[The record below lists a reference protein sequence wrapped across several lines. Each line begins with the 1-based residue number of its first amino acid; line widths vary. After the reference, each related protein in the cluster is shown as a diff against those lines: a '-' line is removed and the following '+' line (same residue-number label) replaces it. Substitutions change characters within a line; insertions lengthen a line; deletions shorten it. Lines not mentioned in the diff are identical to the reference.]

1 LFVSPILITS
11 GRNRFTQKRGK
22 LLLNQGFSTGAY
34 YHPHFAFRSLPQNG
48 RLTPVKIAPPLLAPL
63 AAVIVCLIPLP
74 AQAETF
80 EETRAKAEQG
90 DAEAQYI
97 LGWRYDNGLDV
108 EKDEFEAVKWFRK
121 AAEQGDVNAQ
131 YNLSVCYENGQG
143 VMKNDLL
150 AYQWNVLACANG
162 KKAAKDDLPALEE
175 KLTAEQRAE
184 GQRLATEWQAAFEK
198 RQAEK

>member
-1 LFVSPILITS
+1 LQAAELGLALAQFNL
-11 GRNRFTQKRGK
+11 GGLYYNG
-22 LLLNQGFSTGAY
+22 TG
-34 YHPHFAFRSLPQNG
+34 
-48 RLTPVKIAPPLLAPL
+48 V
-63 AAVIVCLIPLP
+63 
-74 AQAETF
+74 
-80 EETRAKAEQG
+80 AK
-90 DAEAQYI
+90 DP
-97 LGWRYDNGLDV
+97 
-108 EKDEFEAVKWFRK
+108 KEAVKWFRK